1 MESRFFSPI
10 TFTKEKAESL
20 KKLRIIQPNLIHVQ
34 GIPKSI
40 ANIGTLKSK
49 KYFGQYGK
57 IKSFILSK
65 KINPENNK
73 EIYSIYITYENKL
86 EAACAILCVDSLLIF
101 GKIIRA
107 FFGTTKYC
115 SHFLDNKK
123 CPIPEKCIF
132 LHKLATNDEIIIDEN
147 TNFLYNEHLNMAK
160 KIIEQSI
167 SERKNILSKPK
178 KWKSRLPYIDFIFL
192 SEEQKQKYLNSSDIN
207 YIKNS
212 EDKPII
218 NPIKNNNNNIFVNNN
233 CNIINIFNINNTNLD
248 INDNNNIAKNS
259 KFAQLTN
266 ITIKNYDEKNNFKDF
281 NPNKSVNIK
290 KYEDPFELY
299 NIFEDSIKHILLS
312 KPFFVKI
319 RNAPLKKMEYDY
331 FKNDLSKK
339 GVDINIVLRG
349 CMDCIKDCM

>member
-1 MESRFFSPI
+1 MESRFFGSNN
-10 TFTKEKAESL
+10 FNKEKAESL
-20 KKLRIIQPNLIHVQ
+20 KKLRIIQQNIIRVQ
-34 GIPKSI
+34 GIPKSL

-57 IKSFILSK
+57 IKNFILST

-107 FFGTTKYC
+107 FFGTAKYC
-115 SHFLDNKK
+115 SHFLNNQK
-123 CPIPEKCIF
+123 CPNAEKCLF
-132 LHKLATNDEIIIDEN
+132 LHQLVTNKDIIIDDN
-147 TNFLYNEHLNMAK
+147 TNFSYNEHLNMSK

-167 SERKNILSKPK
+167 SEIKYILSKPK
-178 KWKSRLPYIDFIFL
+178 NWKSRLPYIDFIFL
-192 SEEQKQKYLNSSDIN
+192 NEEQKQQYLMSSDIG

-212 EDKPII
+212 DDKPII
-218 NPIKNNNNNIFVNNN
+218 TPINSNNNNIIFNNN
-233 CNIINIFNINNTNLD
+233 CNIINIYNINNIKLN
-248 INDNNNIAKNS
+248 INDNNNMSKNNN
-259 KFAQLTN
+259 FAQLASIN
-266 ITIKNYDEKNNFKDF
+266 VKYNDDYNNLKDF
-281 NPNKSVNIK
+281 NPNQNVNII

-312 KPFFVKI
+312 KPFFINI

-339 GVDINIVLRG
+339 GIDINIVLKG
-349 CMDCIKDCM
+349 CLDCIKDFM